1 MAELLWVADQP
12 SWMAGGV
19 SFSACRV
26 PLLPVRWPNG
36 RDSRS
41 VLMIFSDGPFYR
53 FTLAPGLNLRYPP
66 LYDDALDFIPG
77 QGVNQ
82 RTVHKSL
89 HGQIGW
95 DNSAGWE
102 R

>member
-1 MAELLWVADQP
+1 
-12 SWMAGGV
+12 
-19 SFSACRV
+19 
-26 PLLPVRWPNG
+26 
-36 RDSRS
+36 
-41 VLMIFSDGPFYR
+41 MIFSDGPFYR

-66 LYDDALDFIPG
+66 LDDDALDLIPG

-82 RTVHKSL
+82 RTVHKLL

-95 DNSAGWE
+95 DNSVGWE